1 MNEPDARRLSTAA
14 SPDGHRATETTCRV
28 LWFVDRPEFAVVRN
42 QIVPADPVQEDN
54 SGAARV
60 ARKTTP
66 AAALAALGIV
76 YGDLGTSP
84 LYTLQ
89 AIVGATGGHFSSQ
102 AALGSLSL
110 IFWAL
115 TITIS
120 VKYCLFVMRADNH
133 GEGGILALMSMTGAN
148 WSRGGRIL
156 IIMGLFGAALL
167 YGDGIIT
174 PAISVLS
181 ALEGLNVATDV
192 FKPHV
197 VFMAVAILF
206 ALFAIQSRGTA
217 RIAKASGPVMLL
229 WFAAIA
235 ALGIVGVLRHP
246 AVIAAV
252 DPRYGIA
259 LLTGHG
265 WSGIAVLGGVFLAM
279 TGGEAMYADM
289 GHIGRRPIRTSWYGI
304 VLPALLLNY
313 AGQVALL
320 VDDPAAA
327 GNPFFRL
334 APSWSIYPLVGLA
347 TVATIVASQAII
359 TGSFSLTRQ
368 AMQLG
373 WFPGVRISQTSSEEY
388 GQIYVPFV
396 NWTMMVLTIAL
407 AVGFGSSDR
416 LAGAYGTAVS
426 TTMLLTTALLYNVM
440 RARWGW
446 PMGAALAASG
456 LFLAVDFAFFA
467 ANLFKIREGGWIPL
481 TFGTF
486 VFIVM
491 ISWHYGFQALR
502 QRHTVLTETP
512 GEFFRHLKESEVPRV
527 PGTAVFLTRFA
538 NTIPFLIIEHV
549 AQMRALYETAIALT
563 VRFED
568 IPRVPLSGR
577 IELIKLAGGFWHITV
592 HFGFVQVPDIPAAL
606 RQAKDRGCP
615 IDLEDAI
622 YFGARD
628 TIVCSKRRNWFMR
641 ARLRLF
647 MLMFRN
653 SVRAVDL
660 FNLPPKT
667 YVEIGR
673 QIEI

>member
-1 MNEPDARRLSTAA
+1 MPAA
-14 SPDGHRATETTCRV
+14 I
-28 LWFVDRPEFAVVRN
+28 VR
-42 QIVPADPVQEDN
+42 EDD
-54 SGAARV
+54 SALARV

-66 AAALAALGIV
+66 ATALAALGIV

-89 AIVGATGGHFSSQ
+89 AVVRTTGGHLSPET
-102 AALGSLSL
+102 ALGSLSL

-115 TITIS
+115 IITIS
-120 VKYCLFVMRADNH
+120 VKYCLFVMRADNE

-148 WSRGGRIL
+148 WTEGRRML
-156 IIMGLFGAALL
+156 IVMGLFGASLL

-181 ALEGLNVATDV
+181 ALEGVNVATDV

-197 VFMAVAILF
+197 VSIAVAILF
-206 ALFAIQSRGTA
+206 ALFVIQRLGTGW
-217 RIAKASGPVMLL
+217 IAKASGPVMLL
-229 WFAAIA
+229 WFAVIA
-235 ALGIVGVLRHP
+235 ALGVAGISRYL

-289 GHIGRRPIRTSWYGI
+289 GPIGRNPIRASWYGI

-313 AGQVALL
+313 AGQVALFL
-320 VDDPAAA
+320 DDPAMD

-347 TVATIVASQAII
+347 TVATIIASQAII

-368 AMQLG
+368 AMLLG
-373 WFPGVRISQTSSEEY
+373 WFPGVRIRQTSSEEY

-396 NWTMMVLTIAL
+396 NWTIMVLTIAL
-407 AVGFGSSDR
+407 TIIFGNSYR

-440 RARWGW
+440 RKRWHW
-446 PMGAALAASG
+446 PLGPALTASG
-456 LFLAVDFAFFA
+456 LFLAVDFTFFA

-481 TFGTF
+481 TFGTL

-491 ISWHYGFQALR
+491 VSWHFGFEAIR
-502 QRHTVLTETP
+502 QRHAVLTETP
-512 GEFFRHLKESEVPRV
+512 EEFFRHLKESRVPRV
-527 PGTAVFLTRFA
+527 PGTAIFLTRLA
-538 NTIPFLIIEHV
+538 TTISFLIIKHV
-549 AQMRALYETAIALT
+549 AQMRALSETVIVLT
-563 VRFED
+563 VQFED
-568 IPRVPLSGR
+568 IPRVPPRDR
-577 IELIKLAGGFWHITV
+577 IELVKLTEGFWHIIV
-592 HFGFVQVPDIPAAL
+592 HFGFVQIPDLPAAL

-622 YFGARD
+622 YFGGRD
-628 TIVCSKRRNWFMR
+628 AVVCSKRRRWLAR
-641 ARLRLF
+641 ASLRLF
-647 MLMFRN
+647 TLMFRN

-660 FNLPPKT
+660 FNLPPENF
-667 YVEIGR
+667 VEVGR

>member
-1 MNEPDARRLSTAA
+1 M
-14 SPDGHRATETTCRV
+14 
-28 LWFVDRPEFAVVRN
+28 
-42 QIVPADPVQEDN
+42 PAEIDHEVDPVL
-54 SGAARV
+54 ARV
-60 ARKTTP
+60 VRKTTP

-89 AIVGATGGHFSSQ
+89 AIVSATGGHFSR
-102 AALGSLSL
+102 AVALGSLSL

-115 TITIS
+115 IITIS

-133 GEGGILALMSMTGAN
+133 GEGGILALMSMTSAN
-148 WSRGGRIL
+148 WSEGRRLL
-156 IIMGLFGAALL
+156 IVMGLFGAALI

-197 VFMAVAILF
+197 VLMAVAILF
-206 ALFAIQSRGTA
+206 GLFAIQSRGTA
-217 RIAKASGPVMLL
+217 QIAKAFGPVMLL
-229 WFAAIA
+229 WFLVIA
-235 ALGIVGVLRHP
+235 ALGVVGISDYP

-259 LLTGHG
+259 LLTEHG
-265 WSGIAVLGGVFLAM
+265 WGGFAVLGGVFLAM

-289 GHIGRRPIRTSWYGI
+289 GHIGRNPIRTSWYGI

-313 AGQVALL
+313 AGQVALYL
-320 VDDPAAA
+320 GDPTPG

-347 TVATIVASQAII
+347 TIATIIASQAII

-373 WFPGVRISQTSSEEY
+373 WFPGMRIRQTSSDEY

-396 NWTMMVLTIAL
+396 NWTMMVLTVAL
-407 AVGFGSSDR
+407 TVSFGSSDR

-440 RARWGW
+440 RSRWRW
-446 PMGAALAASG
+446 PVGLALITSG
-456 LFLAVDFAFFA
+456 IFLTVDFAFFA
-467 ANLFKIREGGWIPL
+467 ANLFKIRDGGWIPL
-481 TFGTF
+481 TFGTLVF
-486 VFIVM
+486 VVM
-491 ISWHYGFQALR
+491 VSWHFGFEAMR
-502 QRHTVLTETP
+502 RRHTVLTETP
-512 GEFFRHLKESEVPRV
+512 DEFFLRLTRDHVPRV
-527 PGTAVFLTRFA
+527 PGTAIFLTRLA
-538 NTIPFLIIEHV
+538 ATTPFLIVEHV
-549 AQMRALYETAIALT
+549 AQMKVMYGTAIALT
-563 VRFED
+563 VNFES
-568 IPRVPLSGR
+568 IPRVASRDR
-577 IELIKLAGGFWHITV
+577 IELAKLAEGFWHITV

-606 RQAKDRGCP
+606 RLAKARGCP
-615 IDLEDAI
+615 VNLEDAI

-628 TIVCSKRRNWFMR
+628 AVICSKRRNWLVR
-641 ARLRLF
+641 ASLRLF
-647 MLMFRN
+647 TLMFRN

-660 FNLPPKT
+660 FNIPPERFIE
-667 YVEIGR
+667 VGR

>member
-1 MNEPDARRLSTAA
+1 
-14 SPDGHRATETTCRV
+14 
-28 LWFVDRPEFAVVRN
+28 
-42 QIVPADPVQEDN
+42 VPADIVQEDT
-54 SGAARV
+54 AALARA

-89 AIVGATGGHFSSQ
+89 AVIGATGDHFSPDV
-102 AALGSLSL
+102 ALGSLSL

-115 TITIS
+115 IITIS
-120 VKYCLFVMRADNH
+120 VKYCLFVVRADNH

-148 WSRGGRIL
+148 WTKGGRLL
-156 IIMGLFGAALL
+156 IVIGLFGAALI
-167 YGDGIIT
+167 YGDGIVT

-197 VFMAVAILF
+197 VAMAVAILLV
-206 ALFAIQSRGTA
+206 LFAIQSRGTA
-217 RIAKASGPVMLL
+217 QIAKASGPVMAL
-229 WFAAIA
+229 WFAVIA
-235 ALGIVGVLRHP
+235 ALGVAGIWRYP
-246 AVIAAV
+246 TVIAAV

-265 WSGIAVLGGVFLAM
+265 WSGIAVLGGVFLAL

-289 GHIGRRPIRTSWYGI
+289 GHIGRNPIRTSWYGV

-313 AGQVALL
+313 AGQVALFL
-320 VDDPAAA
+320 DKPAMD

-347 TVATIVASQAII
+347 TIATIIASQAII

-373 WFPGVRISQTSSEEY
+373 WFPGVRIRQTSSEEY

-396 NWTMMVLTIAL
+396 NWTMMVLTVAL
-407 AVGFGSSDR
+407 TVGFGSSDR

-440 RARWGW
+440 RARWHW
-446 PMGAALAASG
+446 PAGTALIASG

-481 TFGTF
+481 TFGAL
-486 VFIVM
+486 VFTVM
-491 ISWHYGFQALR
+491 ISWHFGFEALR
-502 QRHTVLTETP
+502 RRHMMLTETP
-512 GEFFRHLKESEVPRV
+512 DEFFRRLRENRVPRV

-538 NTIPFLIIEHV
+538 ATIPFLIIEHV
-549 AQMRALYETAIALT
+549 AQMRALYQTAIALT
-563 VRFED
+563 VKFED
-568 IPRVPLSGR
+568 IPRVVHGER
-577 IELIKLAGGFWHITV
+577 IELAKLAEGFWHITV
-592 HFGFVQVPDIPAAL
+592 HFGFVEVPDIRAAL
-606 RQAKDRGCP
+606 RQAKDQGCP
-615 IDLEDAI
+615 IDLHDAI

-628 TIVCSKRRNWFMR
+628 TVVSAKRGDWLLRL
-641 ARLRLF
+641 RLRLF

-660 FNLPPKT
+660 FNLPPEA
-667 YVEIGR
+667 YVEVGR